1 MGKIYLHGKNASGIF
16 ASLLLLCFSFFSNS
30 KMLSKRSIKL
40 VCSALSVSFFFVVG
54 GPFTPIFQ
62 FGKFFGK
69 VRDFEE
75 NFDK

>member
-1 MGKIYLHGKNASGIF
+1 MVGMDGWDHI
-16 ASLLLLCFSFFSNS
+16 
-30 KMLSKRSIKL
+30 L
-40 VCSALSVSFFFVVG
+40 VLFVG

-75 NFDK
+75 NFDKSKHLHNEVFLMLEVFGFFSGNFQHFSTILDFLKIY